1 MNIRQNIKYKPQ
13 RWINFIVVSVLIASL
28 TSCSSSSKSGS
39 KQDHLIPQ
47 EGLTVQQ
54 IYRQSSSGENNGLY
68 EGEFGSS
75 NDDQSVEAAR
85 AQIPAVYPATV
96 QASPFQTPKTQFAL
110 MDNPSVPIYVYPHL
124 VKMGNDEVPVDGYA
138 TTFFLYSQNHYAL
151 PWEHY

>member
-1 MNIRQNIKYKPQ
+1 MNSRQNIKYKPQ
-13 RWINFIVVSVLIASL
+13 RWIDCLVASVLIATL
-28 TSCSSSSKSGS
+28 TSCASSSKSGS
-39 KQDHLIPQ
+39 GGDHLIPQ
-47 EGLTVQQ
+47 QGLTVQQ

-68 EGEFGSS
+68 EGEFGSGS
-75 NDDQSVEAAR
+75 DDPSVEAAR
-85 AQIPAVYPATV
+85 TQVPAVYPATV